1 MGGRSRDDGVKAHHY
16 CGLLVLAGVML
27 WLVVRIVAGVVQVI
41 GG

>member
-1 MGGRSRDDGVKAHHY
+1 MRNRDAAAKAHHF

-27 WLVVRIVAGVVQVI
+27 WLVVRIVAGLAQVI